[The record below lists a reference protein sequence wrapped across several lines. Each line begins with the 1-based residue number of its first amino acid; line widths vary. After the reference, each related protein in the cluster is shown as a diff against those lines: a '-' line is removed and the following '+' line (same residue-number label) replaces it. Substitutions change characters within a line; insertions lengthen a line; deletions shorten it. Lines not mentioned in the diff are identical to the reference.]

1 MPKPQIWLFG
11 NIDFAPDALPL
22 KLQADLQK
30 ALPDFDFIVKDPNEE
45 WDLPPKL
52 IIIDT
57 VQGLDKITTF
67 TSLDQF
73 QNTPNITVHDFDL
86 LTNLKWLAKLD
97 KLPPFLIIGL
107 PAELEDLPAD
117 IAQAAQAKALDK
129 IINRL
134 SNPKGLFCP

>member
-1 MPKPQIWLFG
+1 MEALQPQVWLFG
-11 NIDFAPDALPL
+11 NPDFAPDALPL
-22 KLQADLQK
+22 RLQTDLQK
-30 ALPDFDFIVKDPNEE
+30 NLPNFDFIVKDPNEE

-73 QNTPNITVHDFDL
+73 QKTPNITVHDFDL
-86 LTNLKWLAKLD
+86 LTNLQWLAKLK

-107 PAELEDLPAD
+107 PADVNKTE
-117 IAQAAQAKALDK
+117 ALRK
-129 IINRL
+129 IVSL
-134 SNPKGLFCP
+134 LK